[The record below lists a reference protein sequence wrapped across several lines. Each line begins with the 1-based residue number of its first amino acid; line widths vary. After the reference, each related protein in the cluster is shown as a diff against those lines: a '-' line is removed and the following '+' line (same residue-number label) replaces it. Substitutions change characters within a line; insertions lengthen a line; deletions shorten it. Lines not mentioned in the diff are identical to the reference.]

1 MYERILI
8 PLDGSKVGE
17 AALAHIEKLV
27 SKMTPKMQVE
37 VTVVR
42 VISSL
47 SHYVIAGE
55 TSAQIPYTKQEMEQR
70 EKKIKRYLDK
80 TTASLKSNGAIIKTK
95 VVTGNAAEEIIKL
108 AEEIKADLI
117 AMSTHGRSGFSR
129 WAFGSVTD
137 KVLRAVNTP
146 ILVIRAPKEPETT

>member
-42 VISSL
+42 
-47 SHYVIAGE
+47 
-55 TSAQIPYTKQEMEQR
+55 
-70 EKKIKRYLDK
+70 
-80 TTASLKSNGAIIKTK
+80 AI
-95 VVTGNAAEEIIKL
+95 
-108 AEEIKADLI
+108 
-117 AMSTHGRSGFSR
+117 
-129 WAFGSVTD
+129 
-137 KVLRAVNTP
+137 
-146 ILVIRAPKEPETT
+146 